1 MHNLPE
7 NMQAIEVTEPGKP
20 DVLKITERPLPQ
32 INEDEVL
39 IQVANAGVNR
49 PDVMQ
54 RAGLYPPPPG
64 ATDIPGLEVSGTVA
78 ALGKKVSDWKI
89 GDTVCALVAGGGYA
103 EYVAAPAS
111 QCLNIPKG
119 LDLREAAA
127 LPETYFTVWSN
138 VFDRANLKG
147 KETILVHGGSSGI
160 GTTAIQ
166 LCQAFGHEVY
176 VTAGS
181 NEKCRACEAIGA
193 KNAINYKTEDFAERI
208 MSLTDDKGVDVILD
222 MVAGD
227 YLQRNLKCLS
237 DDGRLV
243 IIAFLG
249 GVKTNFNMTDV
260 LRRRLTI
267 TGSTLRPRSVSF
279 KADIAHSLNAKVWP
293 LLEAKTIKPLIFK
306 SFPLEQ
312 AAEAHSLMESSE
324 HIGKIMLDVNS
335 ND

>member
-166 LCQAFGHEVY
+166 LSQSLGHEVY

-208 MSLTDDKGVDVILD
+208 MSLTDGKGVDVILD

-279 KADIAHSLNAKVWP
+279 KANIAHSLNSKVWP

>member
-7 NMQAIEVTEPGKP
+7 NMQADEVTEPGKP
-20 DVLKITERPLPQ
+20 DVLKITERPLPS
-32 INEDEVL
+32 ITEHEVL

-64 ATDIPGLEVSGTVA
+64 ATDIPGLEVSGIVV
-78 ALGKKVSDWKI
+78 ALGEKVSDWEI
-89 GDTVCALVAGGGYA
+89 GDAVCALVAGGGYA

-111 QCLNIPKG
+111 QCLNIPTG

-138 VFDRANLKG
+138 VFDRAKLKG
-147 KETILVHGGSSGI
+147 QETILVHGGSSGI

-166 LCQAFGHEVY
+166 LCRALGHEVY

-181 NEKCRACEAIGA
+181 SEKCRACEAIGA
-193 KNAINYKTEDFAERI
+193 KNAINYKTEDFEQRI
-208 MSLTDDKGVDVILD
+208 LSLTDGKGVDVILD

-227 YLQRNLKCLS
+227 YLQRNLNCLS

-260 LRRRLTI
+260 LRRRLTV
-267 TGSTLRPRSVSF
+267 TGSTLRPRSASF
-279 KADIAHSLNAKVWP
+279 KANIAHSLKAKVWP

-312 AAEAHSLMESSE
+312 AAEAHSLMESSQ
-324 HIGKIMLDVNS
+324 HIGKIMLDVKS

>member
-1 MHNLPE
+1 
-7 NMQAIEVTEPGKP
+7 
-20 DVLKITERPLPQ
+20 
-32 INEDEVL
+32 
-39 IQVANAGVNR
+39 
-49 PDVMQ
+49 
-54 RAGLYPPPPG
+54 
-64 ATDIPGLEVSGTVA
+64 
-78 ALGKKVSDWKI
+78 
-89 GDTVCALVAGGGYA
+89 
-103 EYVAAPAS
+103 
-111 QCLNIPKG
+111 
-119 LDLREAAA
+119 
-127 LPETYFTVWSN
+127 
-138 VFDRANLKG
+138 
-147 KETILVHGGSSGI
+147 
-160 GTTAIQ
+160 
-166 LCQAFGHEVY
+166 
-176 VTAGS
+176 
-181 NEKCRACEAIGA
+181 
-193 KNAINYKTEDFAERI
+193 
-208 MSLTDDKGVDVILD
+208 MSLTDGKGVDVILD
-222 MVAGD
+222 MVGGD

-279 KADIAHSLNAKVWP
+279 KANIAHSLNAKVWP

>member
-1 MHNLPE
+1 
-7 NMQAIEVTEPGKP
+7 
-20 DVLKITERPLPQ
+20 
-32 INEDEVL
+32 
-39 IQVANAGVNR
+39 
-49 PDVMQ
+49 
-54 RAGLYPPPPG
+54 
-64 ATDIPGLEVSGTVA
+64 LEVSGTVA

-166 LCQAFGHEVY
+166 LCQALGHEVY

-208 MSLTDDKGVDVILD
+208 MSLTDGKGVDVILD

-279 KADIAHSLNAKVWP
+279 KANIAHSLNAKVWP